1 MKVPAV
7 MRALEIDH
15 VTPGSEATL
24 IEVPVPEAKPGWAL
38 VKVEA
43 FGLNNSERLVR
54 LEEIGQPWI
63 APSVVPGIEC
73 AGIVIDGSDTDLV
86 PGERIVA
93 CMGGMG
99 REFDG
104 SYAEYALLPRKNVMR
119 VPDYIDWSWA
129 ELGAFPE
136 TYLTAWGSL
145 FECLGLQLGDTLLIR
160 GATCGLGYAAIQLAK
175 ASGVCI
181 VATSHRKEKL
191 QLLLDA
197 GVDEAILDDGRLAA
211 TRTGPAKVEG
221 ANKVLDLIGIR
232 DLRDTLRCVE
242 RGGVVCTTGILGGV
256 YAWDGFDP
264 IKDIPNGVYL
274 TGYFSNYPTQD
285 IYDALFAFMS
295 ERRLRPIY
303 GSTFSFYDL
312 PAALSLQDAGSGG
325 KIVVVNR

>member
-1 MKVPAV
+1 MEVPAV
-7 MRALEIDH
+7 MRALKIDH
-15 VTPGSEATL
+15 ITPGCEAKL
-24 IEVPVPEAKPGWAL
+24 VEVSTPEVKPGWVL
-38 VKVEA
+38 VKIGA

-63 APSVVPGIEC
+63 APSIVPGIEC
-73 AGIVIDGSDTDLV
+73 AGIVVDGSDTDLA
-86 PGERIVA
+86 PGERVVA

-104 SYAEYALLPRKNVMR
+104 SYAEYALLPSKNIMR
-119 VPDYIDWSWA
+119 VPDRVAWSWA

-145 FECLGLQLGDTLLIR
+145 FECLRLQSGDTLLIR

-175 ASGVCI
+175 ALGARI

-197 GVDEAILDDGRLAA
+197 GADEALLDDGRLAA
-211 TRTGPAKVEG
+211 TRTELAKVEG
-221 ANKVLDLIGIR
+221 ANKALDLVGVR

-242 RGGVVCTTGILGGV
+242 HGGIVCTTGILGGV

-285 IYDALFAFMS
+285 TFDAMFAFMD
-295 ERRLRPIY
+295 ERGLRPIY
-303 GSTFSFYDL
+303 SSVFAFDDL
-312 PAALSLQDAGSGG
+312 PAALALQDIGSGG
-325 KIVVVNR
+325 KIIVAHG